1 MRMRCLAP
9 MLLTLTIAI
18 APVARGQDDHVCTS
32 DLVTR
37 WGEEMMPMALS
48 DHAAPRFPPSPA
60 TE

>member
-1 MRMRCLAP
+1 MRCLAP